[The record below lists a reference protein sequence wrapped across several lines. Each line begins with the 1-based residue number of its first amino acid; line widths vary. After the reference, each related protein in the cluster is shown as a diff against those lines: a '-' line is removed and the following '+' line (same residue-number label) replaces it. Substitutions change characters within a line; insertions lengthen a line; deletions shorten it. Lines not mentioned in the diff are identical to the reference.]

1 MTTTRRTLFK
11 HAALAGVAL
20 AAPQIMVRAAFADGH
35 NAGTPAA
42 FSKFKLGDFTV
53 TILSDGQSVRDN
65 PASLFG
71 GDMTTPEEVGALLAD
86 NFLPQN
92 QITLSFSQ
100 TLVDTG
106 DQRILFDTG
115 SGEGGVENGLGQ
127 MTANLA
133 AAGYAPDQIDI
144 VVISHMHPDH
154 IGGLMA
160 GGAPAFPNARY
171 VTGQAEYDF
180 WTSTDR
186 VGTPIEGLHQMA
198 NAMVVPLAE
207 QTTFIGDGA
216 EIASGVNAMAAFGHT
231 PGHMIYRVESGGQ
244 AVVIT
249 SDTSNHFV
257 LSLQRPDWPFSFD
270 ADPVGAAASR
280 KQVFDMIANDRV
292 PFIGYHMPFPSVGFI
307 EPLDGG
313 YRFIPE
319 TDQLAL

>member
-11 HAALAGVAL
+11 TAAITTAAL
-20 AAPQIMVRAAFADGH
+20 AAPQIMTRAAFANSEPTGI
-35 NAGTPAA
+35 PSA
-42 FSKFKLGDFTV
+42 FSKFSLGDFTV
-53 TILSDGQSVRDN
+53 TILSDGQSVRDDAAN
-65 PASLFG
+65 LFG
-71 GDMTTPEEVGALLAD
+71 GGMATPEEIGALLAD
-86 NFLPQN
+86 NFLPRDR
-92 QITLSFSQ
+92 ITLSYSQ

-106 DQRILFDTG
+106 DQRVLFDTG
-115 SGEGGVENGLGQ
+115 LGEGSRGDGLGQ
-127 MTANLA
+127 MAANLA
-133 AAGYAPDQIDI
+133 AAGYAPDQIDV

-154 IGGLMA
+154 IGGLME

-171 VTGQAEYDF
+171 VIGQAEYDF

-207 QTTFIGDGA
+207 RATFIGDGA
-216 EIASGVNAMAAFGHT
+216 EIVPGISAMAAFGHT
-231 PGHMIYRVESGGQ
+231 PGHMIHRVESGGQ
-244 AVVIT
+244 VIMIT
-249 SDTSNHFV
+249 ADTSNHFV

-270 ADPVGAAASR
+270 IDAAAASASR
-280 KQVFDMIANDRV
+280 KQVFDMVANERV

-319 TDQLAL
+319 TDQLSL